1 MKFQTSPENQALID
15 KMAATLQACPT
26 GSTISYADITPDGE
40 PIQPRRWLLS
50 AAVKAAES
58 ATGSRFATVRNVGVK
73 RLRPDDL
80 PGIGSEYIGRVRRT
94 AMRGVARLETRDNL
108 PPDTLRKV
116 TAQKAQLG
124 AVALFTKPHA
134 TEKVEGTIKAD
145 QSTVDLA
152 ATVRLLGGV

>member
-15 KMAATLQACPT
+15 KMAAALQVCPAGT
-26 GSTISYADITPDGE
+26 IISYADISPDGE

-58 ATGSRFATVRNVGVK
+58 VTGSRFATVRNVGVK

-94 AMRGVARLETRDNL
+94 AQRGVARLETRDNL

-116 TAQKAQLG
+116 TAQRSQLG
-124 AVALFTKPHA
+124 AVALFTKPSA
-134 TEKVEGTIKAD
+134 TEKLEGTIKAD

-152 ATVRLLGGV
+152 ATVRLLAG